1 MIREEVQTHLISS
14 GIRNEKRSV
23 FLKNTAFPL
32 VEKQASF
39 FRKKIVLITSLLL
52 TTLVQFIQFVFFV
65 IRQVL
70 WENLS
75 SNFSNISRH
84 HN

>member
-1 MIREEVQTHLISS
+1 MIREEAQTHLISS

-39 FRKKIVLITSLLL
+39 FRKKNCSNHFVITENFSSVHPVL
-52 TTLVQFIQFVFFV
+52 FIV
-65 IRQVL
+65 IRQIL
-70 WENLS
+70 
-75 SNFSNISRH
+75 
-84 HN
+84 